1 MFKKYLIT
9 CLFILSS
16 MFSFAQ
22 AVLISELDADTPGV
36 DTKEFIELRTPQP
49 FTSLDGYVVVL
60 FNGSNFGSNQAWWTF
75 DLSGFE
81 TDVNGLFVIGGPELS
96 PVPNAYMPIN
106 TILNGNAAI
115 GVYQGSS
122 TDFPEGTLATTNNL
136 VDALVYSVNN
146 PPSQTLL
153 DLLGVNVH
161 VDENVNGN
169 KDFESMQRAED
180 GNWFV
185 ATPTPR
191 QINDGSGILLTGIE
205 IIFTQDIISEG
216 DVIDIVFQATEAVD
230 EDLEINF
237 TLTNGPFTT
246 NDYAGETSVTIFE
259 GETTATATIEILADG
274 IPEDDE
280 LMIIN
285 MQPLPDEYMKLNN
298 NLNVWVLD
306 SDFFVSPIGEPTNP
320 TFSFVQSSVPTGYY
334 DNLNGKS
341 GQELRDALQDIIA
354 NEDII
359 RIHPYEDVWEML
371 KELDQHPK
379 NSNQVWRIYLESPTP
394 KFLRQIGSSGIGRWN
409 REHVFPRS
417 RGGFFAIEFDDFPT
431 GKNNWQTSNA
441 DSLRHGMSDIHSL
454 RVADATENNVRGN
467 KHFGDYVG
475 PANNLGSFKGDVA
488 RCYFYMDVRYNGLEV
503 VEGFPEPAG
512 TGLAG
517 DLITLLDWHE
527 LDPPDDF
534 ELNRN
539 NLAYEWQVNRN
550 PFIDLPELVDYI
562 FGDKKN
568 EIWNEN
574 LSTDA
579 FETNPIS
586 VYPNPAK
593 NQLFIQGIETPDAQ
607 ITIYSMQGKLVQ
619 RERLINNNNQIQLQ
633 LSSGMYVVKIDTQK
647 KSAVQRI
654 IIE

>member
-1 MFKKYLIT
+1 MFKKYLST
-9 CLFILSS
+9 SLFLLSS
-16 MFSFAQ
+16 FFSFAQ
-22 AVLISELDADTPGV
+22 AILISEVDADTQGV
-36 DTKEFIELRTPQP
+36 DTKEFLELRTPEP
-49 FTSLDGYVVVL
+49 FSSLNGHVVVI
-60 FNGSNFGSNQAWWTF
+60 FNGSFSGANTVWYTF
-75 DLSGFE
+75 DLTGYE

-96 PVPNAYMPIN
+96 PIPNAYMPVN

-115 GVYQGSS
+115 GVYQGNSS
-122 TDFPEGTLATTNNL
+122 NFPEGTLATTNNL

-153 DLLGVNVH
+153 DLMGETLH
-161 VDENVNGN
+161 IDENVNGN
-169 KDFESMQRAED
+169 KDFESMQRDEN

-205 IIFTQDIISEG
+205 IVFTQSIINEG
-216 DVIDIVFQATEAVD
+216 DVINIVFQSTEPVD
-230 EDLEINF
+230 EDLEVNF

-246 NDYAGETSVTIFE
+246 SDFVGETNVTILE

-280 LMIIN
+280 LMIIS

-306 SDFFVSPIGEPTNP
+306 SDFFVSPIGEPTSP
-320 TFSFVQSSVPTGYY
+320 TFSFVQSSVPNGYY
-334 DNLNGKS
+334 DDLNNKS
-341 GQELRDALQDIIA
+341 GQDLKDALQDIIA

-371 KELDQHPK
+371 NELDQHPK
-379 NSNQVWRIYLESPTP
+379 NSNQVWRLYLESPSP
-394 KFLRQIGSSGIGRWN
+394 KFLRQVSSSGVGRWN
-409 REHVFPRS
+409 REHVFPQS
-417 RGGFFAIEFDDFPT
+417 RGGFFQIEFDEFAT
-431 GKNNWQTSNA
+431 GKNIWQISNA

-467 KHFGDYVG
+467 KHYGDYVG
-475 PANNLGSFKGDVA
+475 PTNNLGSFKGDVA
-488 RCYFYMDVRYNGLEV
+488 RSIFYMTVRYNGLEV
-503 VEGFPEPAG
+503 VNGFPNE
-512 TGLAG
+512 TGLMG
-517 DLITLLDWHE
+517 DLATLLDWHE

-539 NLAYEWQVNRN
+539 NLAYEWQMNRN
-550 PFIDLPELVDYI
+550 PFIDLPELADYI
-562 FGDKKN
+562 FGNKQN

-574 LSTDA
+574 LSTNE

-593 NQLFIQGIETPDAQ
+593 NKLFIQGIETPDAQ
-607 ITIYSMQGKLVQ
+607 ITIYSMQGKVVQ
-619 RERLINNNNQIQLQ
+619 RERLLNNNHQIQLQ
-633 LSSGMYVVKIDTQK
+633 LYSGMYVVKIDTQN

>member
-1 MFKKYLIT
+1 MFKKISIT
-9 CLFILSS
+9 FFSFI
-16 MFSFAQ
+16 FSVSLFAQ
-22 AVLISELDADTPGV
+22 AVLISEVDADTPGV
-36 DTKEFIELRTPQP
+36 DTKEFIELKTPEP

-60 FNGSNFGSNQAWWTF
+60 FNGSNFGANQAWWTF
-75 DLSGFE
+75 DLNGYE

-115 GVYQGSS
+115 GVYEGSS
-122 TDFPEGTLATTNNL
+122 ANFPLGTLATTNNL

-153 DLLGVNVH
+153 DLLGETVH

-169 KDFESMQRAED
+169 KDFESMQRDENGD
-180 GNWFV
+180 WFV

-191 QINDGSGILLTGIE
+191 QLNDGSGIILTGIE
-205 IIFTQDIISEG
+205 IIFTQEIISEG
-216 DVIDIVFQATEAVD
+216 DIIDIVFQSTEALD

-237 TLTNGPFTT
+237 TLTNGSFTT
-246 NDYAGETSVTIFE
+246 SDYVGETSVTILQ
-259 GETTATATIEILADG
+259 GETSATATIEILADG

-280 LMIIN
+280 LMIIS

-320 TFSFVQSSVPTGYY
+320 TYGFVQSSVPQGYY
-334 DNLNGKS
+334 ASLDGKS

-354 NEDII
+354 NEEVV

-394 KFLRQIGSSGIGRWN
+394 KFLRQIGSSGVGRWN

-417 RGGFFAIEFDDFPT
+417 RGGFFAIEFDNFPT
-431 GKNNWQTSNA
+431 GKNNWVSSNA
-441 DSLRHGMSDIHSL
+441 DSIRHGMSDIHSL

-539 NLAYEWQVNRN
+539 NLAYEWQMNRN

-562 FGDKKN
+562 FGDKQN

-574 LSTDA
+574 LSTTIVDA
-579 FETNPIS
+579 PTIS
-586 VYPNPAK
+586 VYPNPVK
-593 NQLFIQGIETPDAQ
+593 EKLFIEGIDSPNVQ
-607 ITIYSMQGKLVQ
+607 VTIYSMQGKVVQ
-619 RERLINNNNQIQLQ
+619 KERLSQNQHHLNIQLP
-633 LSSGMYVVKIDTQK
+633 SGMYVVKIDSENR
-647 KSAVQRI
+647 SAVQRVI
-654 IIE
+654 VE